1 MLQSRHMASVALLMM
16 AVMWPTANGVTA
28 ILDPE
33 EMGPEISG
41 PDLDGIFTCVRR
53 VYSFKVSQ
61 QDHLG
66 RTCSDVV
73 TVMSCWGRCDSNE
86 VSSIQISFFKNEFS
100 FNLTEMCLWQ
110 LEVTQGHPL

>member
-1 MLQSRHMASVALLMM
+1 MLQSLHIASVALLMM
-16 AVMWPTANGVTA
+16 AVMWPTAKGVTA

-61 QDHLG
+61 QDRLG

-86 VSSIQISFFKNEFS
+86 VSSIYIFQINSVIN
-100 FNLTEMCLWQ
+100 
-110 LEVTQGHPL
+110 